1 MTKKFTPKTRY
12 ILSIILIIVGIISLY
27 NTNSNPTALI
37 ERIFKP
43 INLNGGTFHYAGIIS
58 IILIYYGLKGIYK
71 YREYRYLGTGNKR
84 IVWTIIVLLVISK
97 SSSYVIKTAKSLSK
111 GLNSIYYHRESNYN
125 ELKFIQRE
133 DGKISIKCS
142 FELENCSKEAQEFY
156 IKVLVPETFKKH
168 VVQEEFIFGED
179 EFNSGKKLIIDGKEK
194 KNFQM
199 NFTGDRED
207 IMRDSRDDNSCF
219 IFSAREFEFIL
230 YNEDKEVKFIKG
242 M

>member
-1 MTKKFTPKTRY
+1 MF
-12 ILSIILIIVGIISLY
+12 

-58 IILIYYGLKGIYK
+58 IMLIYYGLKEIYK
-71 YREYRYLGTGNKR
+71 YKEYRYLGTGNKR

-97 SSSYVIKTAKSLSK
+97 SSSYVIKAVKSLSK
-111 GLNSIYYHRESNYN
+111 DLNAIYYYRESSNN
-125 ELKFIQRE
+125 ELNFIQRE
-133 DGKISIKCS
+133 NGKISINCR

-168 VVQEEFIFGED
+168 IVEEEFIFGED
-179 EFNSGKKLIIDGKEK
+179 EINKGKKFIMSGKEK
-194 KNFQM
+194 KNFQI

-207 IMRDSRDDNSCF
+207 ISDSNSCF
-219 IFSAREFEFIL
+219 TFSAREFEFVL
-230 YNEDKEVKFIKG
+230 YNDDEEIKFIKG